1 MKTIKQII
9 ILLLVVLP
17 LGISCSD
24 DNSKSN
30 ETQKSAS
37 LRVVFNELKNNFNI
51 AGRSSSDDD
60 NEMCFDFVYP
70 ITLSYNTGTTV
81 TVNSIDELIDL
92 LSDENED
99 MYFEGIAFPFQIV
112 YLESE
117 TTVTINN
124 EDDFEEIIFECD
136 FETYDDDDYMDS
148 ECFQLVY
155 PFSIVNTTNG
165 QTYLMEN
172 ETQFYNFFE
181 TLDGSG
187 DGEDEDDDSDYSFDF
202 VYPISLIV
210 DGSTVVVNNSYQ
222 FEEILN
228 ACDQDSDDDEDCVCT
243 EEYNPVCVIDEDG
256 QVISYPN
263 PCHAQCDGFTE
274 SDFVD
279 CN

>member
-24 DNSKSN
+24 DDSKSSN
-30 ETQKSAS
+30 TQKSAS

-51 AGRSSSDDD
+51 AGRSSSDDND
-60 NEMCFDFVYP
+60 EMCFDFVYP

-81 TVNSIDELIDL
+81 TVNSVDELIDL
-92 LSDENED
+92 LSNED
-99 MYFEGIAFPFQIV
+99 EEMYFEGIAFPFQIV
-112 YLESE
+112 YLDSE

-155 PFSIVNTTNG
+155 PFSIINTTTN
-165 QTYLMEN
+165 QTFLMES
-172 ETQFYNFFE
+172 ESQLYAFFE
-181 TLDGSG
+181 NLD
-187 DGEDEDDDSDYSFDF
+187 DEDGDDEEGDTFDF
-202 VYPISLIV
+202 VYPISVIV
-210 DGSTVVVNNSYQ
+210 NGATVVVNNSYQ
-222 FEEILN
+222 FEEILYS
-228 ACDQDSDDDEDCVCT
+228 CDDDSDDDEDCVCT
-243 EEYNPVCVIDEDG
+243 EEYMPVCVIDEDG
-256 QVISYPN
+256 EVITFPN
-263 PCHAQCDGFTE
+263 SCHAQCQGYTE
-274 SDFVD
+274 SEFIS